1 LTSLTVYDT
10 LDGSRYV
17 EEGRGLNRPL
27 GVIRRLGLCSAVA
40 GATMCVVVLVSAVPA
55 RAAVD
60 LVDFYV
66 TYGTD
71 NVLITW
77 VTGYEQ
83 DTWYFN
89 IFRTD
94 TEYFSKDHPVNE
106 QMIPASGQLT
116 GGKYVY
122 VDNDVVPGATYYY
135 WLEVD
140 GDEVFGPE
148 PKPTPTPTRTST
160 ATSAPTATSTAMPTK
175 TPTPTST
182 SVPTVTPSLTATGV
196 PTSTPAG
203 SPTTTPVLPP
213 PSSPNPTSAVEQ
225 ELSPTATLGG
235 IAQPTSSPATA
246 AAEGTPMPTATTV
259 AGGAETSTA
268 TTVAWGDDSEPGA
281 TGWSSFLLHW
291 RTIQPSTIL
300 LLISLMSLLGALLL
314 SLALALVRKL
324 SL

>member
-1 LTSLTVYDT
+1 M
-10 LDGSRYV
+10 
-17 EEGRGLNRPL
+17 NRPL
-27 GVIRRLGLCSAVA
+27 GLIRRLGLCSAVA
-40 GATMCVVVLVSAVPA
+40 GAAMCVVVLVSAVPA
-55 RAAVD
+55 RAAVE
-60 LVDFYV
+60 LADFYV
-66 TYGTD
+66 TYGTG

-116 GGKYVY
+116 GGEYVY

-160 ATSAPTATSTAMPTK
+160 AISVPTATSTAMPTK

-182 SVPTVTPSLTATGV
+182 SVPTVTPSFTATGL

-203 SPTTTPVLPP
+203 TPTTTAVSPL
-213 PSSPNPTSAVEQ
+213 PSSPSPTSVVEQ
-225 ELSPTATLGG
+225 RLSPTATLGG
-235 IAQPTSSPATA
+235 VAQPTLSPAA
-246 AAEGTPMPTATTV
+246 AATEGTPMPPSTAVAGTSATPTAT
-259 AGGAETSTA
+259 AL
-268 TTVAWGDDSEPGA
+268 AWGGGSEPEA
-281 TGWSSFLLHW
+281 PGWSSLRL
-291 RTIQPSTIL
+291 RLPTIQPSTIL
-300 LLISLMSLLGALLL
+300 LFISLVSLLGAMLL
-314 SLALALVRKL
+314 SVALALVRRL